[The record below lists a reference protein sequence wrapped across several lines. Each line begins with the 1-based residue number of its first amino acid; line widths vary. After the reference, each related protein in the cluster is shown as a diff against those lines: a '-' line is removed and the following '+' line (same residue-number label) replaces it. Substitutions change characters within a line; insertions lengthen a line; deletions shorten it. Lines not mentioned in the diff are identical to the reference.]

1 MILQPKVAKPLSST
15 SWHLY
20 QRWKICF
27 FFQMKI
33 AAGLEPRDV
42 INYPKI
48 HNKERI
54 QAESDFR
61 KQPSHVEYP
70 STLSKWLLLQLKNTI
85 TSIGVSASRRG
96 KFPSLHLRYL
106 HTLGVNNRPPE
117 TTVQRRR
124 RSRITYSHKRNQK
137 SNQKAVE
144 NHLEEQQ
151 ETEGKKNNN
160 KETVSVCISYFSPNP
175 PPKAELRSTSQKI
188 KNTRLGQNFQNPK
201 KEKQTYNTL
210 FSLSFFCP
218 LRTGGEQEKT
228 HQDKTP
234 AEQNDG
240 GRARSEDKTKEALRS
255 EK

>member
-1 MILQPKVAKPLSST
+1 MILKPKVAKPLSST

-61 KQPSHVEYP
+61 KQPSHVEYI
-70 STLSKWLLLQLKNTI
+70 STLSKWLLLQLKNII

-106 HTLGVNNRPPE
+106 HRLGVNNRPPE

-137 SNQKAVE
+137 SNHKAVE

-151 ETEGKKNNN
+151 ETVREKKTT
-160 KETVSVCISYFSPNP
+160 KKLSLSVSPIFHQILHQKQNCEAPHRKQKHSPWTKL
-175 PPKAELRSTSQKI
+175 PKSEE
-188 KNTRLGQNFQNPK
+188 
-201 KEKQTYNTL
+201 EKQTYNT
-210 FSLSFFCP
+210 
-218 LRTGGEQEKT
+218 
-228 HQDKTP
+228 
-234 AEQNDG
+234 
-240 GRARSEDKTKEALRS
+240 
-255 EK
+255 